1 MPDDEKQ
8 LLRLAVENSLAAKAA
23 WQAMAAMAAR
33 KGPVTKRLVL
43 DALFAAQTSLDFE
56 AVVNAGLESGDI
68 SGRARDQIRQ
78 FRDSLADIAPP
89 APSAS
94 LFRKKAIPEQPEV
107 SQANREPAR
116 GRDRS

>member
-1 MPDDEKQ
+1 MPDDEKE

-23 WQAMAAMAAR
+23 WQAMVAMAAR

-56 AVVNAGLESGDI
+56 SVVNAGLEAGDI

-78 FRDSLADIAPP
+78 FRDSLADIAPL
-89 APSAS
+89 APSPP
-94 LFRKKAIPEQPEV
+94 LFRKKPVPERPAA
-107 SQANREPAR
+107 SQSSREPAR
-116 GRDRS
+116 GRDQS

>member
-1 MPDDEKQ
+1 MSDDEKQ
-8 LLRLAVENSLAAKAA
+8 LLKLALENSLAAKAA

-56 AVVNAGLESGDI
+56 AVVNAGLEGGDI
-68 SGRARDQIRQ
+68 AGGARDQIRQ

-89 APSAS
+89 APSAP
-94 LFRKKAIPEQPEV
+94 LFRKKSMLEQPAV
-107 SQANREPAR
+107 SQADREPAR

>member
-8 LLRLAVENSLAAKAA
+8 LLRLALENSLAAKAA

-56 AVVNAGLESGDI
+56 AVLNAGLESGDI
-68 SGRARDQIRQ
+68 SARARDQISQ

-89 APSAS
+89 APPPP
-94 LFRKKAIPEQPEV
+94 LFRKNPMPEQPSV
-107 SQANREPAR
+107 SQTNPEPVR
-116 GRDRS
+116 GQDRS